1 MTMPVF
7 KQVMRRITCKK
18 CAWTADYDLLRGEIN
33 INMVTV
39 RCNRCG
45 AMMFGS
51 IPSELEEYLDN
62 QYREDDNE

>member
-18 CAWTADYDLLRGEIN
+18 CAWTEDYDLLRGEIN

-39 RCNRCG
+39 RCKRCG
-45 AMMFGS
+45 ARMSGS
-51 IPSELEEYLDN
+51 IPSELEEYLDE
-62 QYREDDNE
+62 REVNDNE